1 MRILFTIPHVYRQRG
16 AKFQSTSMAS
26 RPEPVHGSDSAG
38 AEVRARALTMCL
50 TSLHQTFGIHQA
62 HIMNITT
69 ACNDLITAEIE
80 VVICTTTGADN
91 LVDRLPGHMFR
102 HHPTNAEP
110 LLLGYECHAVLA
122 DNIGKFDYFCFLE
135 DDIHIADPLFFWKQ
149 IWFTRSFGSQAV
161 LQPHRFELSQR
172 LPIQK
177 LYVDGPIR
185 DATISPRFQNKYVRP
200 RVRGQILGTD
210 VEFERVDNPH
220 AGCFFLTSTQMEQ
233 WIGQSYFLD
242 RATDFWG
249 PLESAATLGLMR
261 TFEVYKPALA
271 NAGFL
276 EVRHLDN
283 RYLGGLVHLPPN
295 LALRSPTKRHGIAPQ
310 L

>member
-122 DNIGKFDYFCFLE
+122 DNIGKFHRGNWSPRDRTE
-135 DDIHIADPLFFWKQ
+135 QGHRGNWSPRDRTEQRHRGNWSSRDTV
-149 IWFTRSFGSQAV
+149 TRS
-161 LQPHRFELSQR
+161 
-172 LPIQK
+172 
-177 LYVDGPIR
+177 
-185 DATISPRFQNKYVRP
+185 
-200 RVRGQILGTD
+200 
-210 VEFERVDNPH
+210 EF
-220 AGCFFLTSTQMEQ
+220 
-233 WIGQSYFLD
+233 
-242 RATDFWG
+242 
-249 PLESAATLGLMR
+249 R
-261 TFEVYKPALA
+261 TKQ
-271 NAGFL
+271 G
-276 EVRHLDN
+276 H
-283 RYLGGLVHLPPN
+283 
-295 LALRSPTKRHGIAPQ
+295 
-310 L
+310 